1 MGTEL
6 ALTDAERELVTRTV
20 RGIIPDAEFRV
31 FGSRATGRARPYS
44 DLDLLVIKPERLS
57 WQQRVAL
64 RDAFEASVLPFG
76 VDVVEVAALP
86 QGMAERVQREM
97 QPI

>member
-76 VDVVEVAALP
+76 VDVVELAALA